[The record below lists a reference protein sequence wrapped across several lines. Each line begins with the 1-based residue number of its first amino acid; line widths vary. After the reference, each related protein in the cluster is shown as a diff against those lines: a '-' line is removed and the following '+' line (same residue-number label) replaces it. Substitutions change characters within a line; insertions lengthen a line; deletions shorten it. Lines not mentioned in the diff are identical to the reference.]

1 MCHVFFKIIVF
12 KIISRRIVS
21 SLGHNT
27 SYQDHGKSADR
38 VKMALKKPCCKAKCK
53 RRVTFQMVM
62 SVCITFWSLTKT
74 AQDSLTLA
82 SHFIFTLI
90 IFYSMFMYVC
100 FFNPMVLASSTFF
113 FCSPGFGAFRT
124 LHIWISFQKLRMM
137 MLLILIAMDLSPV
150 ALPFVHLNHQEVPAI
165 IKRYGFY
172 KATCQRN
179 SRV

>member
-12 KIISRRIVS
+12 RIISRRIVS

-27 SYQDHGKSADR
+27 FYQDRGKSADR

-90 IFYSMFMYVC
+90 IFCSMFMYVC
-100 FFNPMVLASSTFF
+100 FFQPN
-113 FCSPGFGAFRT
+113 GFGIQYLF
-124 LHIWISFQKLRMM
+124 
-137 MLLILIAMDLSPV
+137 LLFPRLWSLQNPTYMDKFSEASDDDAADSDSDGSESSSSSLCSSQSSRSTSNHKVLWFLQGNLSKK
-150 ALPFVHLNHQEVPAI
+150 F
-165 IKRYGFY
+165 
-172 KATCQRN
+172 
-179 SRV
+179 

>member
-100 FFNPMVLASSTFF
+100 FFSTQWFWHPVPF
-113 FCSPGFGAFRT
+113 
-124 LHIWISFQKLRMM
+124 SFVPQ
-137 MLLILIAMDLSPV
+137 
-150 ALPFVHLNHQEVPAI
+150 ALEPSEPYI
-165 IKRYGFY
+165 YG
-172 KATCQRN
+172 
-179 SRV
+179 